1 MSQNQRRRGRAGV
14 PGSVHGRGS
23 TPELDVTTDALAGL
37 RQAVATLDPGAFARC
52 FSPTGWVRVPRPEGD
67 VVLHGPEEIQQLGD
81 QLRRSLVDLTW
92 TPSQRFVAAG
102 QVVEEAVARAR
113 MVPEGRFGVPSD
125 TADDTADI
133 RVPMRVVVAL
143 NPLGGI
149 GSLTLWVDWAAL
161 HDPHG
166 VDSARGAASALVA
179 QARARDARGLQ
190 VIVSEPG
197 SAPQPSPISPIP
209 PPRGPAR
216 PPAAALWWKQ
226 HRATLA
232 GSVMALAAAAVIGW
246 VAVNALRPLM
256 DGTTTAIVTA
266 PEPTTNTKGASA
278 APQPVPS
285 AKTKGKA
292 ATSKGPEI
300 LVEKPEGKPTAQKGE
315 QFVLPSD
322 VLFKTGSFDVT
333 PEWQQEL
340 RKIAQQIQ
348 KQQRTGR
355 VEINGYTDSTGTDTD
370 NLKLSHKR
378 ASAVASALQR
388 ELAQL
393 SGIDVELA
401 PQAFGESD
409 PIRSN
414 SSATGRTMNRRVTII
429 LPFRTQ
435 GSAPPSP

>member
-1 MSQNQRRRGRAGV
+1 MSQNQRRRGRSGD
-14 PGSVHGRGS
+14 PGSANGRGS
-23 TPELDVTTDALAGL
+23 TPELDADTDALAGL
-37 RQAVATLDPGAFARC
+37 RQAVANLDPAAFARC
-52 FSPTGWVRVPRPEGD
+52 FSHTGWIRVPRPEGD
-67 VVLHGPEEIQQLGD
+67 VILHGPDEIQQLGEE
-81 QLRRSLVDLTW
+81 LRRSLVDLTW
-92 TPSQRFVAAG
+92 TPSQRFVSAG

-125 TADDTADI
+125 TADDTAEI

-197 SAPQPSPISPIP
+197 SAPQPPPIAPIP
-209 PPRGPAR
+209 NPRGQAPAR

-256 DGTTTAIVTA
+256 DGTTTATVTA
-266 PEPTTNTKGASA
+266 PEPTANTKGAA
-278 APQPVPS
+278 VDPQPSPS
-285 AKTKGKA
+285 AKATGKNA
-292 ATSKGPEI
+292 ASKPPKI
-300 LVEKPEGKPTAQKGE
+300 VPEKPKSKPTVQAGDQY
-315 QFVLPSD
+315 VLQSD
-322 VLFKTGSFDVT
+322 FLFETASYDVT
-333 PEWQQEL
+333 PEAQATLHLLARQIQQEN
-340 RKIAQQIQ
+340 
-348 KQQRTGR
+348 RTGR
-355 VEINGYTDSTGTDTD
+355 VEINGYTDSTGSDAT
-370 NLKLSHKR
+370 NLKLSRKR
-378 ASAVASALQR
+378 ANSVASALQS

-393 SGIDVELA
+393 SGIDVQLA

-409 PIRSN
+409 PV
-414 SSATGRTMNRRVTII
+414 ATNGTDAGREKNRRVTVV

-435 GSAPPSP
+435 N